1 MTIVPHPF
9 AFHRPVLAF
18 ATLFAIL
25 PSPTQALTL
34 PVINDASVSSAK
46 PSTASG
52 NTPKLLVDAKHS
64 ALLSFS
70 DASLPTG
77 ITSTQVAKATL
88 RLWVN
93 LKKGP
98 EAEVIEL
105 HTMPSDWNERQVT
118 YAKAPSAT
126 GTPIAT
132 RQLSAITP
140 GNWLE
145 IDVTESVKSHLD
157 NPSTPAAFRIQPAL
171 TVSKASV
178 SFDSKENT
186 GTGHAAWIDLE
197 LTAIGTP
204 GTKGDTG
211 ATGPAGV
218 PGNNGVD
225 GAQGPIGPAGP
236 QGPQGPQGANGSFPT
251 GTATGDMQWWDGTAW
266 VRIPAGTNNMTLKS
280 CNGVPTWIFTR
291 CEGFVIGDTG
301 PAGGIVFYLN
311 DATKQHGL
319 EAAPV
324 DQGNMPWGCQGTN
337 TGATATAIGTG
348 AANTAAIVANCAT
361 QGIAAKVAEAYSL
374 NGYDGWFLPSK
385 DELILMYTGI
395 GQGASAP
402 FTNVGGF
409 VTNYYW
415 SSTQAD
421 STGAWCQAFDS
432 VGAQVFANKEEFTF
446 PVRAVRAF

>member
-236 QGPQGPQGANGSFPT
+236 QGPQGPQGTNGSFPA
-251 GTATGDMQWWDGTAW
+251 GTARGDMQWWDGTAW
-266 VRIPAGTNNMTLKS
+266 VMLPAGAHNTTLYN
-280 CNGVPTWIFTR
+280 CNGVPTWAVAH
-291 CEGFVIGDTG
+291 CPFVIGDIG
-301 PAGGIVFYLN
+301 QAGGIVFYLT
-311 DATKQHGL
+311 DTTGQHGL

-324 DQGNMPWGCQGTN
+324 DQLSAAWGCVLVSSVGAAGT
-337 TGATATAIGTG
+337 AVGTG
-348 AANTAAIVANCAT
+348 AANTATIVARCNE
-361 QGIAAKVAEAYSL
+361 QGIAAKVADAYIL
-374 NGYDGWFLPSK
+374 NGYGDWYLPSK
-385 DELILMYTGI
+385 EELNLLYNAKVAGV
-395 GQGASAP
+395 
-402 FTNVGGF
+402 VGGF
-409 VTNYYW
+409 ASRNYW
-415 SSTQAD
+415 SSSEVFAD
-421 STGAWCQAFDS
+421 NAWY
-432 VGAQVFANKEEFTF
+432 QVFSNGFQDYTTKDFKLG
-446 PVRAVRAF
+446 VRAVRAF